1 MMRKWTGI
9 LLCISILFLL
19 VACGNRTEESRNN
32 TAGVESQETMDNPAG
47 DASSAEALP
56 TKETDAV
63 AKTEKGNS
71 VAVVYFSATGTT
83 KGIARKIAGVLA
95 AETFEIIPKEAYSS
109 DDLDYNEDSCRAN
122 QEMNDESSRPGIEN
136 DLSAVKEFD
145 RIYIG
150 YPIWWGTAPR
160 IIQTFLD
167 TNDLSGKTVYLFC
180 TSGGSG
186 IEQSVRDLQKLYP
199 DVKIVSGERFEAGA
213 SEDEVKDWLDELK

>member
-1 MMRKWTGI
+1 MLKRMTAGFII
-9 LLCISILFLL
+9 LSVALIFVLT
-19 VACGNRTEESRNN
+19 ACGSEKKKVASEVGS
-32 TAGVESQETMDNPAG
+32 ASVE
-47 DASSAEALP
+47 
-56 TKETDAV
+56 
-63 AKTEKGNS
+63 NS

-83 KGIARKIAGVLA
+83 KEIARKIADVLD
-95 AETFEIIPKEAYSS
+95 AETFEIVPKEAYSS
-109 DDLDYNEDSCRAN
+109 DDLDYNKDSCRAN

-150 YPIWWGTAPR
+150 FPIWWGTAPR

-186 IEQSVRDLQKLYP
+186 IEQSVRDLQKLYSN
-199 DVKIVSGERFEAGA
+199 VKIVSGKRFEAGA
-213 SEDEVKDWLDELK
+213 LEDEVKDWLDELK

>member
-1 MMRKWTGI
+1 MESDVMLKRMTAGFII
-9 LLCISILFLL
+9 LSVALIFVLT
-19 VACGNRTEESRNN
+19 ACGSEKKKVASEVGS
-32 TAGVESQETMDNPAG
+32 APVE
-47 DASSAEALP
+47 
-56 TKETDAV
+56 
-63 AKTEKGNS
+63 NS

-83 KGIARKIAGVLA
+83 KGIARKIADVLD
-95 AETFEIIPKEAYSS
+95 AETFEIVPKEAYSS

-167 TNDLSGKTVYLFC
+167 TNDLSGKKVYLFC

-186 IEQSVRDLQKLYP
+186 IEESVRDSQKLYP
-199 DVKIVSGERFEAGA
+199 DVNIVSGKRFEAGA

>member
-1 MMRKWTGI
+1 MLKRMTAGFII
-9 LLCISILFLL
+9 LSVALIFVLT
-19 VACGNRTEESRNN
+19 ACGSEKKKVASEVGS
-32 TAGVESQETMDNPAG
+32 ASVE
-47 DASSAEALP
+47 
-56 TKETDAV
+56 
-63 AKTEKGNS
+63 NS

-83 KGIARKIAGVLA
+83 KGIARKIADVLD
-95 AETFEIIPKEAYSS
+95 AETFEIVPKEAYSS

-136 DLSAVKEFD
+136 DLSSVKEFD

-180 TSGGSG
+180 TSGSSG
-186 IEQSVRDLQKLYP
+186 IEESVRDLQKLYP
-199 DVKIVSGERFEAGA
+199 DVNIVSGKRFEAGA

>member
-1 MMRKWTGI
+1 MLKRMTAGFII
-9 LLCISILFLL
+9 LSVALIFVLT
-19 VACGNRTEESRNN
+19 ACGSEKKKVASEVGS
-32 TAGVESQETMDNPAG
+32 APVE
-47 DASSAEALP
+47 
-56 TKETDAV
+56 
-63 AKTEKGNS
+63 NS

-83 KGIARKIAGVLA
+83 KGIARKIADVLD
-95 AETFEIIPKEAYSS
+95 AETFEIVPKEAYSS

-136 DLSAVKEFD
+136 DLCTVKEFD

-180 TSGGSG
+180 TSGSSG
-186 IEQSVRDLQKLYP
+186 IEESVRDL
-199 DVKIVSGERFEAGA
+199 
-213 SEDEVKDWLDELK
+213 

>member
-1 MMRKWTGI
+1 MLKRMTAGFII
-9 LLCISILFLL
+9 LSVALIFVLT
-19 VACGNRTEESRNN
+19 ACGSEKKKAASEVGS
-32 TAGVESQETMDNPAG
+32 ASVE
-47 DASSAEALP
+47 
-56 TKETDAV
+56 
-63 AKTEKGNS
+63 NS

-83 KGIARKIAGVLA
+83 KGIARIIADVLD
-95 AETFEIIPKEAYSS
+95 AETFEIVPKEAYSS

-136 DLSAVKEFD
+136 DLSSVKEFD

-180 TSGGSG
+180 TSGSSG
-186 IEQSVRDLQKLYP
+186 IEESVRDLQKLYP
-199 DVKIVSGERFEAGA
+199 DVNIVSGKRFEAGA

>member
-9 LLCISILFLL
+9 LLCISMMLLL
-19 VACGNRTEESRNN
+19 VACGNTSQESRDN
-32 TAGVESQETMDNPAG
+32 TARMESQETVDNTA
-47 DASSAEALP
+47 DDVSSAEAVP
-56 TKETDAV
+56 TEETNAA
-63 AKTEKGNS
+63 AKTEKDNG
-71 VAVVYFSATGTT
+71 VAVVYFSAMGTT
-83 KGIARKIAGVLA
+83 KEIARKIAGVLE
-95 AETFEIIPKEAYSS
+95 AETFEIIPKDAYSS
-109 DDLDYNEDSCRAN
+109 DDLDYNEESCRAN

-150 YPIWWGTAPR
+150 FPIWWGTAPR

-199 DVKIVSGERFEAGA
+199 DVKIVSGKRFEAGA